1 MKKYLEIVEKAVVAL
16 VFTFI
21 FAGIIQLLGIDF
33 NTKRYICMVIVTLL
47 FFALIDFIRIKRSR

>member
-16 VFTFI
+16 VFAFI

-33 NTKRYICMVIVTLL
+33 NTKTYICIVIGTT
-47 FFALIDFIRIKRSR
+47 FGWSLIDIIRIKCSR

>member
-16 VFTFI
+16 VFAFI

-33 NTKRYICMVIVTLL
+33 NTKTYICIVIGTM
-47 FFALIDFIRIKRSR
+47 FGWSLIDIIRIKRSR

>member
-1 MKKYLEIVEKAVVAL
+1 MKKYLTTVKNAGVAL
-16 VFTFI
+16 VFAFI

>member
-16 VFTFI
+16 VFAFI

-33 NTKRYICMVIVTLL
+33 NTKRYICMVIGTI
-47 FFALIDFIRIKRSR
+47 FGWSLIDIIRIKRSR

>member
-16 VFTFI
+16 VFAFI
-21 FAGIIQLLGIDF
+21 FAGIIQLLGIVF